1 MARLAA
7 NSPIKLSGR
16 LGEQLVFKNYGDKV
30 VVTRYPDM
38 SRVKT
43 SVIQKHYRSVFK
55 EAVAYAKKIARA
67 PALKQAYLSKIKK
80 NESVY
85 HYAIKEYLSKRNK
98 KV

>member
-38 SRVKT
+38 SHVKT
-43 SVIQKHYRSVFK
+43 SLLQKHYRERFK
-55 EAVAYAKKIARA
+55 DAVKYAKKIART
-67 PALKQAYLSKIKK
+67 PALKQGYLS
-80 NESVY
+80 
-85 HYAIKEYLSKRNK
+85 
-98 KV
+98 